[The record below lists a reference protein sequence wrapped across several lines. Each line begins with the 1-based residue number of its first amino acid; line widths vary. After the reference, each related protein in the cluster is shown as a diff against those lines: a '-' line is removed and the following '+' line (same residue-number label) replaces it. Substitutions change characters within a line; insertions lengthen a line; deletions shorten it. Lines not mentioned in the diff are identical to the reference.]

1 MRVNICNQ
9 KVISKLSEIINIS
22 DVWYITL
29 DTVSKVLDYYVTNKN
44 NKHIALDEAY
54 VEIIFKDNVTLL
66 DLQVQYH
73 NKFYHIKETDSV

>member
-73 NKFYHIKETDSV
+73 NKFYHIKETDNV

>member
-1 MRVNICNQ
+1 MRLNICNQ

-44 NKHIALDEAY
+44 NKSIALDEAY